1 MSSVRPGGTRQ
12 PVVRVAPVTLPA
24 SAQVRLRRVAPGASY
39 REEMSQL
46 LLPITDGA
54 PAAEMVRR
62 VIEELLPVGDSDPT
76 VVTL

>member
-24 SAQVRLRRVAPGASY
+24 SAQVRLRRVAPGAAY

-46 LLPITDGA
+46 LLPITDGE
-54 PAAEMVRR
+54 PAAEVVRR
-62 VIEELLPVGDSDPT
+62 VIEELLPEADSGSAA
-76 VVTL
+76 VTL